1 MLKRIGAEEGGE
13 FKAVASGTLPSG
25 RPVIVN
31 SDGTV
36 SVVSSTAVSQTLASA
51 EVFESAATEAH
62 SAAYDSY
69 NQRIV
74 LAYMDAGNSN
84 QGTAIVGTV
93 NANNT
98 VTYGSPVIFETGN
111 TEQINAL
118 FDSTNNKIVIVYR
131 DTTDSSKAK
140 AIVGTVNP
148 SDNSISFGSA
158 SSGIGAG
165 TTDSVSAIFDS
176 NAGKV
181 VVAYR
186 DTHNLGY
193 GNSNVGTVSGT
204 SITFGSST
212 YFETASTDFVSIG
225 FDSSNNKVFILY
237 VDKGNSDYPTA
248 IVGTVSGTSISYGTA
263 AVVQS
268 AAASA
273 DTAVVYDS
281 DAQKLGFFY
290 LAVSEGK
297 AAVATVSGTSISAT
311 VRSYAFESGAI
322 RKVSAV
328 YHQPA
333 NKIIIAYSDDTDGDK
348 GKIALGRISGTDMLD
363 PDGTM
368 PSASGQGSPIEFE
381 NGQVRYD
388 IGLVYDS
395 VNKKAVISYTD
406 DNNADYGTSRVFI
419 PSYTE
424 NNLTSENYIGM
435 SRGFTSPAVNG
446 TKTTFDSNAIKSE
459 LTGSVYDPDTGKIII
474 CYVRGSD
481 SNGLAVVGTVDGAT
495 LSFGTP
501 VVFNA
506 AATEHTAI
514 TYDTSNDKV
523 VIFYKDAGNSSYG
536 TSIVG
541 TVSGT
546 SISFGSEVVFN
557 SRNTQWTQAT
567 FDTNAGKVV
576 VSYQDTGG
584 TSDGKANVGTV
595 SGTSISFGSQAT
607 FASTNASYVAATYD
621 ANAQKHVMC
630 YRDNSA
636 SDYGKAVVG
645 TVSGTN
651 ITFGSDATFN
661 SANTSDIHN
670 TFESTNNKVIIA
682 YKDGGDSDKA
692 NAVVGTVSGTSISFG
707 SEAVINSASTQQPKP
722 VYNSV
727 QQKLIFEYELSG
739 NGLYYRTATV
749 SGTSIADVSDEVT
762 LASGFNALV
771 TNFVYNP
778 TADSAVVAFMD
789 GGDSNKGNAI
799 AFTLDSRAELANG
812 QAASI
817 DIIGSVSDNQSGL
830 TAGQQYFVQN
840 DGTISTTADSP
851 SVLAGTAIS
860 ATELVVKT

>member
-36 SVVSSTAVSQTLASA
+36 SLPESITGANGTPNVFSNGTNATHNGMS
-51 EVFESAATEAH
+51 EVGNSKFVI
-62 SAAYDSY
+62 AYRDS
-69 NQRIV
+69 
-74 LAYMDAGNSN
+74 GNSN
-84 QGTAIVGTV
+84 YGTAVVATGSGT
-93 NANNT
+93 T
-98 VTYGSPVIFETGN
+98 LSYGTHAV
-111 TEQINAL
+111 
-118 FDSTNNKIVIVYR
+118 FDSQDCREHVVVY
-131 DTTDSSKAK
+131 DSS
-140 AIVGTVNP
+140 
-148 SDNSISFGSA
+148 
-158 SSGIGAG
+158 
-165 TTDSVSAIFDS
+165 TDRVAIFYYGTGDD
-176 NAGKV
+176 K
-181 VVAYR
+181 AY
-186 DTHNLGY
+186 
-193 GNSNVGTVSGT
+193 
-204 SITFGSST
+204 
-212 YFETASTDFVSIG
+212 
-225 FDSSNNKVFILY
+225 
-237 VDKGNSDYPTA
+237 A
-248 IVGTVSGTSISYGTA
+248 IVGTVSGTSISFGTRVEFEPNEMGDGSGVFDPVNNKVVLFYKDVGSNTNYGRYIIGTI
-263 AVVQS
+263 
-268 AAASA
+268 
-273 DTAVVYDS
+273 
-281 DAQKLGFFY
+281 
-290 LAVSEGK
+290 
-297 AAVATVSGTSISAT
+297 SGTSISLTTPTAWHSAT
-311 VRSYAFESGAI
+311 TRQIA
-322 RKVSAV
+322 AV
-328 YHQPA
+328 YDTTNSKMVVAYRDGAASSHGKMFVADPGASSLTFGSEQTFASATTYPHELVDDTVNGKLIIFYGNASQQGSARVITVDGA
-333 NKIIIAYSDDTDGDK
+333 NKTISAGSELVYEAGSTDTTGAAAYNTLAGKAQSMCKDQGDSNK
-348 GKIALGRISGTDMLD
+348 GKLYLFTVSGTTITLD
-363 PDGTM
+363 STTVIDTNGTERFVGDFS
-368 PSASGQGSPIEFE
+368 PSLGASVF
-381 NGQVRYD
+381 
-388 IGLVYDS
+388 
-395 VNKKAVISYTD
+395 AYTD
-406 DNNADYGTSRVFI
+406 EDTSTGEAFVTKLG
-419 PSYTE
+419 YNT
-424 NNLTSENYIGM
+424 LTSENYIGM

-446 TKTTFDSNAIKSE
+446 TKTTFDSNAIKTE
-459 LTGSVYDPDTGKIII
+459 LTCSVYDPDTGKIII
-474 CYVRGSD
+474 CYVRASD

-636 SDYGKAVVG
+636 SDHGKAVVG
-645 TVSGTN
+645 TVSGTD
-651 ITFGSDATFN
+651 ITFGSAATFN

-778 TADSAVVAFMD
+778 TADSAVVAFLD

-830 TAGQQYFVQN
+830 TAGQQYFVQT
-840 DGTISTTADSP
+840 DGTISTTAGDP